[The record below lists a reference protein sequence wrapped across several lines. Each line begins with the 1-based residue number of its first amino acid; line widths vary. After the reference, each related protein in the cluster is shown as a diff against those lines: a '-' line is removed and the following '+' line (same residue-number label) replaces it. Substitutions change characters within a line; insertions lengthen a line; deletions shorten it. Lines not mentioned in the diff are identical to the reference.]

1 MDHIEVHCD
10 YCGSTEVLQDT
21 WSYWDADEQVR
32 RLHPAEFD
40 NHYCEH
46 CEQEAR
52 VIEVDTSTIPP
63 HTALSFG
70 DAKKEASKQI
80 NGEYYDA

>member
-1 MDHIEVHCD
+1 MYHIEIHCN
-10 YCGSTEVLQDT
+10 YCGSTNVLREA
-21 WSYWDADEQVR
+21 WSYWDANNQVQ

-40 NHYCEH
+40 SHYCEQ

-52 VIEVDTSTIPP
+52 IIEVDISTIPP

-70 DAKKEASKQI
+70 DAKKEALKQI
-80 NGEYYDA
+80 NGEHHDT